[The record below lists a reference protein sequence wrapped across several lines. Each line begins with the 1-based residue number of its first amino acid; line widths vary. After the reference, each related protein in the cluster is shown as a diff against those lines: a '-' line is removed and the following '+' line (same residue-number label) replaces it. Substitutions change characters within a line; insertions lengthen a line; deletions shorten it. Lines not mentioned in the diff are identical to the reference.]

1 MVPSLSASHEARMT
15 DSDGGPSAGQALDDA
30 ERLRALA
37 ATGLLDEDPQPALDR
52 LTRLASRIL
61 GAPVSLVSL
70 VDDRRQLFASQQ
82 GLHEPLATERETP
95 LGHSFC
101 QHVVTSG
108 EELIVTD
115 ATNDPRVR
123 GNGAVESLRAQAYA
137 GVPLRTS
144 EGHVLGSFCV
154 LDHEPREWTAE
165 ELETLTDLAAACI
178 TEIELR
184 GAVGALERAEERI
197 RTLRGL
203 IPVCAW
209 CRRIRDDAG
218 YWNDLERY
226 VETHTGARV
235 SHGICP
241 ACTASLTESQ
251 EA

>member
-1 MVPSLSASHEARMT
+1 MT
-15 DSDGGPSAGQALDDA
+15 DPPGDAPLGQALDDA

-37 ATGLLDEDPQPALDR
+37 ETGLLDEDPQPALDR
-52 LTRLASRIL
+52 LTRLASRVL
-61 GAPVSLVSL
+61 DAPVSLVSL
-70 VDDRRQLFASQQ
+70 VDDHRQFFASQL
-82 GLHEPLATERETP
+82 GLGEPVASRRETP
-95 LGHSFC
+95 LSHSFC

-108 EELIVTD
+108 ENLVVAD
-115 ATNDPRVR
+115 APSDPRVS
-123 GNGAVESLRAQAYA
+123 GNRAIEDLRVQAYA
-137 GVPLRTS
+137 GVPLRTA

-154 LDHEPREWTAE
+154 IDHEPRDWTSD
-165 ELETLTDLAAACI
+165 ELEILSDLAAGCI

-184 GAVGALERAEERI
+184 RAVGALARAQERI

-203 IPVCAW
+203 IPVCSW

-226 VETHTGARV
+226 VETHTDARV

-241 ACTASLTESQ
+241 SCAASMLDPS